1 MSENEKIPIAERGY
15 NLVSVIALVLSSL
28 FLLALTIAL
37 FILCVYSI
45 NEGEKGFGF
54 VLLLLGILTLVGL
67 LLCLFLLFVRRKRKG
82 WLNGTNRVLGKFI
95 E

>member
-45 NEGEKGFGF
+45 NEGERGFGF

-67 LLCLFLLFVRRKRKG
+67 LFCLFLLFVNRKRKG